1 MAYKIKDKEK
11 FVELR
16 AEGLSFDN
24 ISKAMNIS
32 KPTLIQWNVS
42 LAREIENKEFLEYQS
57 LLDKYKLSKRKQLEY
72 FSTQLNKIHKELSQR
87 DLSQLTIREIIA
99 LNEVF
104 ENGVLKILKSVKYNT
119 GKEKPQFSIVGMFED
134 DEIRFRL

>member
-24 ISKAMNIS
+24 ISKTMNIS
-32 KPTLIQWNVS
+32 KPTLIQWNVD

-104 ENGVLKILKSVKYNT
+104 ENGVFKILKSVKYNT
-119 GKEKPQFSIVGMFED
+119 GKEKPQFSIVGMFDD

>member
-104 ENGVLKILKSVKYNT
+104 ENGVFKILESVKYNT
-119 GKEKPQFSIVGMFED
+119 GKEKPFFPVIGQRDD
-134 DEIRFRL
+134 DEICFRL

>member
-24 ISKAMNIS
+24 ISKTMNIS
-32 KPTLIQWNVS
+32 KPTLIQWNVD

-99 LNEVF
+99 LN
-104 ENGVLKILKSVKYNT
+104 
-119 GKEKPQFSIVGMFED
+119 
-134 DEIRFRL
+134 